1 LIQPENCI
9 AASFAYCNNA
19 ARANKLRAS
28 SAEMS
33 MAQDVPET
41 AQNNQTPAAVSA
53 TAAASPPAQELLNI
67 IKNYLNRPATILVLL
82 LLSTMMMLKDSW
94 NSPFYHADDDSCIY
108 LCVEGPGDLPP
119 EFQHEVDMLSIHFVT
134 TMSYRLD
141 YALFGKPR
149 VGAEIPLTLEQR
161 VRIVASRRYPKPN
174 DEWAPAVRI
183 MNGLYHTA
191 AGFILW
197 FFFRRIGAGLFVSAF
212 AAVLWTSHPMALE
225 SVSWIAER
233 KNVLCALFG
242 FASLLAWTAD
252 RSTWW
257 RWPLVTLL
265 FLLALLSKASALGL
279 LPLFF
284 ALEVI
289 DPMHRSFSLRSRAS
303 WLKLA
308 QHLAVPVFLAAAI
321 TAISVR
327 GFSNEIV
334 KPPGGT
340 PWTAIL
346 TDFQICS
353 RYIWNLHFP
362 SNLSFFYAVDPIVS
376 VTDGR
381 LWGYAAFLVAY
392 AGAILWLSDKYFRL
406 ALIGL
411 IWFVVVTAPHW
422 NLIAIRYPM
431 QDRYIYIG
439 MAGLLLSSGIALRG
453 AHEKLFA
460 RTLGASNI
468 IAAIASAWLIMNFL
482 FLAQRAKTYES
493 DELLMLEA
501 VKRQPRSG
509 MARYC
514 ASEIYQEYY
523 QRHASFGPKPDPKLE
538 QIFLA
543 ATLEQYHAAE
553 QCHDYQNF
561 FEVFHL
567 KVLIAELLMRQNRLN
582 EARKTLD
589 GWLPPQHMI
598 MVAPNKM
605 PARGTSNLYSSR
617 TLSHAWLVI
626 AEVCNRES
634 FIKELSAEVRMEK
647 CKEAISATDK
657 AVAADI
663 FEHKPHLVK
672 ARSLFRLAEIEHQ
685 NDASEMAKEH
695 LNAARTLLLNVPVK
709 SESAAVAQLLLKK
722 MTLPE
727 KK

>member
-1 LIQPENCI
+1 
-9 AASFAYCNNA
+9 
-19 ARANKLRAS
+19 
-28 SAEMS
+28 

-41 AQNNQTPAAVSA
+41 AQNNQAPAAVSA
-53 TAAASPPAQELLNI
+53 TAAQTSPPPQTLLGVL
-67 IKNYLNRPATILVLL
+67 KNYLNRPAAMLMLM
-82 LLSTMMMLKDSW
+82 LLSTMVMLKDSW
-94 NSPFYHADDDSCIY
+94 DSPFYKFDDDSCIY
-108 LCVEGPGDLPP
+108 LCVEGPGENLPP
-119 EFQHEVDMLSIHFVT
+119 ELQHEVDMLSIHFVT

-149 VGAEIPLTLEQR
+149 AGGEIPLTLEQR
-161 VRIVASRRYPKPN
+161 VRIMAKRSYPKPN
-174 DEWAPAVRI
+174 DEWAPAVRV

-197 FFFRRIGAGLFVSAF
+197 FFFRRIGAGLFASAF
-212 AAVLWTSHPMALE
+212 AAVLWTGHPMACE

-257 RWPLVTLL
+257 RWPLVTLFYL
-265 FLLALLSKASALGL
+265 FALLSKASALGL
-279 LPLFF
+279 LPLYFV
-284 ALEVI
+284 LEVI
-289 DPMHRSFSLRSRAS
+289 DPVHKSFSFRSREC

-308 QHLAVPVFLAAAI
+308 QHLAVPVILAAAI

-376 VTDGR
+376 VADGQ
-381 LWGYAAFLVAY
+381 LWGYVAFLVAY

-422 NLIAIRYPM
+422 NLIAISYPM

-453 AHEKLFA
+453 AHEKLSA
-460 RTLGASNI
+460 RTRGASNI
-468 IAAIASAWLIMNFL
+468 IAAVASLWLIMNFI

-493 DELLMLEA
+493 DELLKLDA
-501 VKRQPRSG
+501 VKRQPRSA

-514 ASEIYQEYY
+514 ASGIYYEYY
-523 QRHASFGPKPDPKLE
+523 QTHASFGPKPDPKLE
-538 QIFLA
+538 QIFLTA
-543 ATLEQYHAAE
+543 ALEQYQALE
-553 QCHDYQNF
+553 QCLDYQNF
-561 FEVFHL
+561 FEAFHL
-567 KVLIAELLMRQNRLN
+567 RVFIAELLLRQNRLSDT
-582 EARKTLD
+582 RKALD
-589 GWLPPQHMI
+589 GWLPPKHLTMA
-598 MVAPNKM
+598 APNKM
-605 PARGTSNLYSSR
+605 PSRGNNVYASR
-617 TLSHAWLVI
+617 TLSRAWLVI

-657 AVAADI
+657 AIAADV
-663 FEHKPHLVK
+663 FEHKPHLFK
-672 ARSLFRLAEIEHQ
+672 AGSLIRLAELEHQ
-685 NDASEMAKEH
+685 NNATEIAKEH

-709 SESAAVAQLLLKK
+709 SESAALARLLLKK
-722 MTLPE
+722 MSLPE